1 MAQPTVRIWP
11 MAHSCSGAPGTP
23 GLVVGLGRKSSRPPG
38 PRRGPNNGICSFQS
52 NGQALS
58 TDEQNPSVGSHHGTL
73 AHFAYFSSL
82 SRAPHRASQ
91 HGSQR
96 ASAAASPVSIVR
108 VHQWVDVPALSG
120 ITVWLTGSASFSA
133 VEGPSPSS
141 SHTARLRPTHGAQ
154 PLRRREWL
162 YKSRPRAH
170 DGSGSGIY
178 HAQKPVERVNGGSA
192 STRALVLEPF
202 LDSLLTA
209 NPVDSGGK
217 SLKH

>member
-1 MAQPTVRIWP
+1 MAQPRVRIGP
-11 MAHSCSGAPGTP
+11 MAHSRSGAPGTP

-52 NGQALS
+52 DGQALS
-58 TDEQNPSVGSHHGTL
+58 TDEQNHSVGSHHGTL
-73 AHFAYFSSL
+73 AHFACFSSL

-91 HGSQR
+91 HDSRR
-96 ASAAASPVSIVR
+96 ASAAASPLSVAR
-108 VHQWVDVPALSG
+108 AHRWVDAPALSG

-133 VEGPSPSS
+133 VKSPNPSS
-141 SHTARLRPTHGAQ
+141 SHTACLRPTHGAQ

-162 YKSRPRAH
+162 YKLRPRAH
-170 DGSGSGIY
+170 DGGGLGIY
-178 HAQKPVERVNGGSA
+178 RAQKPVECVNGGSA

-202 LDSLLTA
+202 PDSLLTV